1 MDADRRPG
9 LVSGLIVFVGSI
21 GALFLI
27 ARFTHFVF
35 MVIKDPDRFSAA
47 TIAQGALI
55 AAGILLVGG
64 IVAAARLLLAR
75 HDPHDHGPV
84 GHWSRRAA

>member
-9 LVSGLIVFVGSI
+9 QVGGLIVFVGSI

-55 AAGILLVGG
+55 AAGVLLVGG

-75 HDPHDHGPV
+75 HDPHHHGPV
-84 GHWSRRAA
+84 GHFSGRAA